1 MTEGRHTAAMVG
13 TEGEHMEENAS
24 LLSKLKEFLH
34 RGKEEQNSDE
44 EILSIVND
52 YKNQGALEEDEVE
65 MISHIIEFSDTKA
78 SDIMTHRSRM
88 DAISKDTSMEKA
100 LHHMLH
106 CNYTRYPLYD
116 TTNDNIIGILYL
128 KDVMIAFMEG
138 DRNTPLCEIAREAF
152 CVPETLPID
161 NLFDEMQRKKIHM
174 AVVIDE
180 YGQTSGIVC
189 MEDILE
195 EIVGDI
201 QDEYDKEEVKAKKK
215 GDALFVKGSMPLAEL
230 TEKLPNLQIQ
240 EQDLAN
246 FETLN
251 GLLISLL
258 DHIPS
263 DNEKA
268 VIPYGGYV
276 FDILSCKHKMVNQVR
291 ITPLRKDNAG

>member
-1 MTEGRHTAAMVG
+1 
-13 TEGEHMEENAS
+13 MEEKESTGLFERLRDKLRGRKNEDNA
-24 LLSKLKEFLH
+24 
-34 RGKEEQNSDE
+34 DE

-52 YKNQGALEEDEVE
+52 YKNQGALEEGEVE
-65 MISHIIEFSDTKA
+65 MISHIMEFSDTQAK
-78 SDIMTHRSRM
+78 DIMTHRSRM

-128 KDVMIAFMEG
+128 KDVMLAYLEG
-138 DRNTPLCEIAREAF
+138 DRNTPLSEIARAPF
-152 CVPETLPID
+152 CVPETLPLD
-161 NLFDEMQRKKIHM
+161 TLFDEMQSKKIHM

-201 QDEYDKEEVKAKKK
+201 QDEYDKEEIVAKKK
-215 GDALFVKGSMPLAEL
+215 GDALFVKGSVPLEEL
-230 TEKLPNLQIQ
+230 MEKIPDWEVTET
-240 EQDLAN
+240 DRSN

-251 GLLISLL
+251 GLLTSLL
-258 DHIPS
+258 DHVPA

-276 FDILSCKHKMVNQVR
+276 FDILSCKHKMVNQVK
-291 ITPLRKDNAG
+291 ITPLRKEGNKQGQQ

>member
-1 MTEGRHTAAMVG
+1 
-13 TEGEHMEENAS
+13 MEENKG
-24 LLSKLKEFLH
+24 LLGKLRELIHKQ
-34 RGKEEQNSDE
+34 KTDEETDE

-52 YKNQGALEEDEVE
+52 YKDQGALEEGEVE
-65 MISHIIEFSDTKA
+65 MISNIMEFADTQAK
-78 SDIMTHRSRM
+78 DIMTHRSKM

-128 KDVMIAFMEG
+128 KDVMLAYMEG
-138 DRNTPLCEIAREAF
+138 DRNTPLSEIARAPF
-152 CVPETLPID
+152 CVPETLPLD
-161 NLFDEMQRKKIHM
+161 TLFDEMQRKKIHM

-201 QDEYDKEEVKAKKK
+201 QDEYDKEEVVAKKK
-215 GDALFVKGSMPLAEL
+215 GDALFVKGSMPLEEL
-230 TEKLPNLQIQ
+230 MEKLPEL
-240 EQDLAN
+240 EVAEHDRDN

-251 GLLISLL
+251 GLLTSLL
-258 DHIPS
+258 DHVPA

-276 FDILSCKHKMVNQVR
+276 FDILSCKHKMVYQVK
-291 ITPLRKDNAG
+291 ITPLKKEGK

>member
-1 MTEGRHTAAMVG
+1 MRILIQRVLSASVDIEGLRKSAIAGGLLILVG
-13 TEGEHMEENAS
+13 ICDEDT
-24 LLSKLKEFLH
+24 
-34 RGKEEQNSDE
+34 DE
-44 EILSIVND
+44 EIISMVND
-52 YKNQGALEEDEVE
+52 YKDQGALEEGEAE
-65 MISHIIEFSDTKA
+65 MITNIMEFSDTQVK
-78 SDIMTHRSRM
+78 DIMTHRSKM

-116 TTNDNIIGILYL
+116 TTDDNIIGILYL
-128 KDVMIAFMEG
+128 KDVMLAYLEG
-138 DRNTPLCEIAREAF
+138 DRETPLSEIAREPF

-161 NLFDEMQRKKIHM
+161 SLFDEMQRKKIHM

-201 QDEYDKEEVKAKKK
+201 QDEYDKEEVVAKKK
-215 GDALFVKGSMPLAEL
+215 GDALFVKGSMPLEEL
-230 TEKLPNLQIQ
+230 SEKLPSLEIAPN
-240 EQDLAN
+240 DMDN

-258 DHIPS
+258 DHIPA
-263 DNEKA
+263 DGEKA

-276 FDILSCKHKMVNQVR
+276 FDILSCRHKMVYQVK
-291 ITPLRKDNAG
+291 ITPLKKEPKNE

>member
-1 MTEGRHTAAMVG
+1 
-13 TEGEHMEENAS
+13 MEEKNGNG
-24 LLSKLKEFLH
+24 LLARLRSKLN
-34 RGKEEQNSDE
+34 RGKNEENTDE

-52 YKNQGALEEDEVE
+52 YKNQGALEEGEVE
-65 MISHIIEFSDTKA
+65 MISHIMEFSDTQA
-78 SDIMTHRSRM
+78 RDIMTHRSRM
-88 DAISKDTSMEKA
+88 DAISKDTTMEKA

-106 CNYTRYPLYD
+106 RNYTRYPLFD

-128 KDVMIAFMEG
+128 KDVMLAYVEG
-138 DRNTPLCEIAREAF
+138 DQNMPLSEIARAPF
-152 CVPETLPID
+152 CVPETLPLD
-161 NLFDEMQRKKIHM
+161 VLFDQMQRKKIHM

-215 GDALFVKGSMPLAEL
+215 GDALFVKGSMPLEELKERIPSLEIAE
-230 TEKLPNLQIQ
+230 N
-240 EQDLAN
+240 DSNN

-251 GLLISLL
+251 GLLTSLL
-258 DHIPS
+258 DHIPA

-268 VIPYGGYV
+268 VIPYGGFV
-276 FDILSCKHKMVNQVR
+276 FDILSCKHKMVNQVK
-291 ITPLRKDNAG
+291 ITPLRKESKSPKAD

>member
-1 MTEGRHTAAMVG
+1 MEDNESLLGKLRALLHK
-13 TEGEHMEENAS
+13 HKDEENT
-24 LLSKLKEFLH
+24 
-34 RGKEEQNSDE
+34 DE

-65 MISHIIEFSDTKA
+65 MISNIMEFSDTQAK
-78 SDIMTHRSRM
+78 DIMTHRSRM
-88 DAISKDTSMEKA
+88 DAISKDTTMEKA

-128 KDVMIAFMEG
+128 KDVMLSFMEG
-138 DRNTPLCEIAREAF
+138 DRNGSLTEIAREPF

-161 NLFDEMQRKKIHM
+161 SLFDEMQRKKIHM

-189 MEDILE
+189 MEDIIE

-230 TEKLPNLQIQ
+230 MEKLPNLKIQ
-240 EQDLAN
+240 EQDYDN

-291 ITPLRKDNAG
+291 ITPLKKENAG

>member
-1 MTEGRHTAAMVG
+1 
-13 TEGEHMEENAS
+13 MEENRS
-24 LLSKLKEFLH
+24 LLARLKDLLH
-34 RGKEEQNSDE
+34 KRKSEEETDE

-52 YKNQGALEEDEVE
+52 YKDQGALEEDEVE
-65 MISHIIEFSDTKA
+65 MISNIIDFSDTQVK
-78 SDIMTHRSRM
+78 DIMTHRSKM

-106 CNYTRYPLYD
+106 CNFTRYPLYD
-116 TTNDNIIGILYL
+116 TTDDNIIGILYL
-128 KDVMIAFMEG
+128 KDVMLAYMEG
-138 DRNTPLCEIAREAF
+138 DRSTPLSELARKPF

-161 NLFDEMQRKKIHM
+161 SLFNDMQRKKIHM

-201 QDEYDKEEVKAKKK
+201 QDEYDKEEVVAKKK
-215 GDALFVKGSMPLAEL
+215 GDALFVKGSMPLEEL
-230 TEKLPNLQIQ
+230 AEKLPSLEIAAA
-240 EQDLAN
+240 DMAN

-251 GLLISLL
+251 GLLVSLL
-258 DHIPS
+258 DHIPA
-263 DNEKA
+263 DGEKA

-276 FDILSCKHKMVNQVR
+276 FDILSCRHKMVYQVK
-291 ITPLRKDNAG
+291 ITPLKKEPKSE

>member
-1 MTEGRHTAAMVG
+1 
-13 TEGEHMEENAS
+13 MEENKG
-24 LLSKLKEFLH
+24 LLGKLRELIHKQ
-34 RGKEEQNSDE
+34 KTDEETDE

-52 YKNQGALEEDEVE
+52 YKDQGALEEGEVE
-65 MISHIIEFSDTKA
+65 MISNIMEFADTQAK
-78 SDIMTHRSRM
+78 DIMTHRSKM

-128 KDVMIAFMEG
+128 KDVMLAYMEG
-138 DRNTPLCEIAREAF
+138 DRNTPLSEIARAPF
-152 CVPETLPID
+152 CVPETLPLD
-161 NLFDEMQRKKIHM
+161 TLFDEMQRKKIHM

-201 QDEYDKEEVKAKKK
+201 QDEYDKEEVVAKKK
-215 GDALFVKGSMPLAEL
+215 GDALFVKGSMPLEEL
-230 TEKLPNLQIQ
+230 MEKLPELDVA
-240 EQDLAN
+240 EHDRDN

-251 GLLISLL
+251 GLLTSLL
-258 DHIPS
+258 DHIPA

-276 FDILSCKHKMVNQVR
+276 FDILSCKHKMVYQVK
-291 ITPLRKDNAG
+291 ITPLKKEGK

>member
-1 MTEGRHTAAMVG
+1 
-13 TEGEHMEENAS
+13 MEENRS
-24 LLSKLKEFLH
+24 LLVRLRDLIHKKKSDEDT
-34 RGKEEQNSDE
+34 DE
-44 EILSIVND
+44 EIISMVND
-52 YKNQGALEEDEVE
+52 YKDQGALEEGEAE
-65 MISHIIEFSDTKA
+65 MITNIMEFSDTQVK
-78 SDIMTHRSRM
+78 DIMTHRSKM

-116 TTNDNIIGILYL
+116 TTDDNIIGILYL
-128 KDVMIAFMEG
+128 KDVMLAYLEG
-138 DRNTPLCEIAREAF
+138 DRETPLSEIAREPF

-161 NLFDEMQRKKIHM
+161 SLFDEMQRKKIHM

-201 QDEYDKEEVKAKKK
+201 QDEYDKEEVVAKKK
-215 GDALFVKGSMPLAEL
+215 GDALFVKGSMPLEEL
-230 TEKLPNLQIQ
+230 SEKLPSLEIAPS
-240 EQDLAN
+240 DMDN

-258 DHIPS
+258 DHIPA
-263 DNEKA
+263 DGEKA

-276 FDILSCKHKMVNQVR
+276 FDILSCRHKMVYQVK
-291 ITPLRKDNAG
+291 ITPLKKETKNE

>member
-1 MTEGRHTAAMVG
+1 MD
-13 TEGEHMEENAS
+13 ENKG
-24 LLSKLKEFLH
+24 LLGKLRELIHKQKTDEDT
-34 RGKEEQNSDE
+34 DE

-52 YKNQGALEEDEVE
+52 YKDQGALEEGEVE
-65 MISHIIEFSDTKA
+65 MISNIMEFADTQAK
-78 SDIMTHRSRM
+78 DIMTHRSKM

-128 KDVMIAFMEG
+128 KDVMLAYMEG
-138 DRNTPLCEIAREAF
+138 DRNTPLSEIARAPF
-152 CVPETLPID
+152 CVPETLPLD
-161 NLFDEMQRKKIHM
+161 SLFDEMQRKKIHM

-201 QDEYDKEEVKAKKK
+201 QDEYDKEEVVAKKK
-215 GDALFVKGSMPLAEL
+215 GDALFVKGSMPLEEL
-230 TEKLPNLQIQ
+230 AEKLPALEIA
-240 EQDLAN
+240 ESDLAN

-251 GLLISLL
+251 GLLTSLL
-258 DHIPS
+258 DHIPA

-276 FDILSCKHKMVNQVR
+276 FDILSCKHKMVYQVK
-291 ITPLRKDNAG
+291 ITPLKKEGK

>member
-1 MTEGRHTAAMVG
+1 
-13 TEGEHMEENAS
+13 MEENRS
-24 LLSKLKEFLH
+24 LLVRLRDLIHKKKSDEDT
-34 RGKEEQNSDE
+34 DE
-44 EILSIVND
+44 EIISMVND
-52 YKNQGALEEDEVE
+52 YKDQGALEEGEAE
-65 MISHIIEFSDTKA
+65 MITNIMEFSDTQVK
-78 SDIMTHRSRM
+78 DIMTHRSKM

-116 TTNDNIIGILYL
+116 TTDDNIIGILYL
-128 KDVMIAFMEG
+128 KDVMLAYLEG
-138 DRNTPLCEIAREAF
+138 DRETPLSEIAREPF

-161 NLFDEMQRKKIHM
+161 SLFDEMQRKKIHM

-201 QDEYDKEEVKAKKK
+201 QDEYDKEEVVAKKK
-215 GDALFVKGSMPLAEL
+215 GDALFVKGSMPLEEL
-230 TEKLPNLQIQ
+230 SEKLPSLEIAPN
-240 EQDLAN
+240 DMDN

-258 DHIPS
+258 DHIPA
-263 DNEKA
+263 DGEKA

-276 FDILSCKHKMVNQVR
+276 FDILSCRHKMVYQVK
-291 ITPLRKDNAG
+291 ITPLKKETKNE

>member
-1 MTEGRHTAAMVG
+1 
-13 TEGEHMEENAS
+13 MEENRS
-24 LLSKLKEFLH
+24 LLARLKDLIHKRKTEA
-34 RGKEEQNSDE
+34 ETDE

-52 YKNQGALEEDEVE
+52 YKDQGALEEGEAE
-65 MISHIIEFSDTKA
+65 MITNIMEFSDTQVK
-78 SDIMTHRSRM
+78 DIMTHRSRM
-88 DAISKDTSMEKA
+88 DAISKDTTMEKA

-116 TTNDNIIGILYL
+116 MTNDNIIGILYL
-128 KDVMIAFMEG
+128 KDVMLAYLEG
-138 DRNTPLCEIAREAF
+138 DRSTPLSEIAREPF

-189 MEDILE
+189 MEDIIE

-201 QDEYDKEEVKAKKK
+201 QDEYDKEEVVAKKK
-215 GDALFVKGSMPLAEL
+215 GDALFVKGSMPLEEL
-230 TEKLPNLQIQ
+230 MSKLPNLKPEQ
-240 EQDLAN
+240 EDLDN

-251 GLLISLL
+251 GLLVSLL
-258 DHIPS
+258 DHIPQ

-276 FDILSCKHKMVNQVR
+276 FDILSCKHKMVSQVK
-291 ITPLRKDNAG
+291 ITPLKKDGNQQS

>member
-1 MTEGRHTAAMVG
+1 
-13 TEGEHMEENAS
+13 MEENKG
-24 LLSKLKEFLH
+24 LLGKLRELIHKQ
-34 RGKEEQNSDE
+34 KTDEETDE

-52 YKNQGALEEDEVE
+52 YKDQGALEEGEVE
-65 MISHIIEFSDTKA
+65 MISNIMEFADTQAK
-78 SDIMTHRSRM
+78 DIMTHRSKM

-128 KDVMIAFMEG
+128 KDVMLAYMEG
-138 DRNTPLCEIAREAF
+138 DRNTPLSEIARAPF
-152 CVPETLPID
+152 CVPETLPLD
-161 NLFDEMQRKKIHM
+161 TLFDEMQRKKIHM

-201 QDEYDKEEVKAKKK
+201 QDEYDKEEVVAKKK
-215 GDALFVKGSMPLAEL
+215 GDALFVKGSMPLEEL
-230 TEKLPNLQIQ
+230 MEKLPELDVA
-240 EQDLAN
+240 EHDRDN

-251 GLLISLL
+251 GLLTSLL
-258 DHIPS
+258 DHVPA

-276 FDILSCKHKMVNQVR
+276 FDILSCKHKMVYQVK
-291 ITPLRKDNAG
+291 ITPLKKEGK

>member
-1 MTEGRHTAAMVG
+1 
-13 TEGEHMEENAS
+13 MEENKG
-24 LLSKLKEFLH
+24 LLGKLRELIHKQ
-34 RGKEEQNSDE
+34 KTDEETDE

-52 YKNQGALEEDEVE
+52 YKDQGALEEGEVE
-65 MISHIIEFSDTKA
+65 MISNIMEFADTQAK
-78 SDIMTHRSRM
+78 DIMTHRSKM

-128 KDVMIAFMEG
+128 KDVMLAYMEG
-138 DRNTPLCEIAREAF
+138 DRNTPLSEIARAPF
-152 CVPETLPID
+152 CVPETLPLD
-161 NLFDEMQRKKIHM
+161 TLFDEMQRKKIHM

-201 QDEYDKEEVKAKKK
+201 QDEYDKEEVVAKKK
-215 GDALFVKGSMPLAEL
+215 GDALFVKGSMPLEEL
-230 TEKLPNLQIQ
+230 MEKLPEL
-240 EQDLAN
+240 EVAEHDRDN

-251 GLLISLL
+251 GLLTSLL
-258 DHIPS
+258 DHIPA

-276 FDILSCKHKMVNQVR
+276 FDILSCKHKMVYQVK
-291 ITPLRKDNAG
+291 ITPLKKEGK

>member
-1 MTEGRHTAAMVG
+1 
-13 TEGEHMEENAS
+13 MEEKESTGLFERLRDKLRGRKNDDNA
-24 LLSKLKEFLH
+24 
-34 RGKEEQNSDE
+34 DE

-52 YKNQGALEEDEVE
+52 YKDQGALEEGEVE
-65 MISHIIEFSDTKA
+65 MISNIMEFADTQAK
-78 SDIMTHRSRM
+78 DIMTHRSRM

-128 KDVMIAFMEG
+128 KDVMLAYLEG
-138 DRNTPLCEIAREAF
+138 DRNTPLSEIARTPF
-152 CVPETLPID
+152 CVPETLPLD
-161 NLFDEMQRKKIHM
+161 TLFDEMQRKKIHM

-201 QDEYDKEEVKAKKK
+201 QDEYDKEEVVAKKK
-215 GDALFVKGSMPLAEL
+215 GDALFVKGSVPLEEL
-230 TEKLPNLQIQ
+230 MEKLPDWEVN
-240 EQDLAN
+240 EADRSN

-251 GLLISLL
+251 GLLTSLL
-258 DHIPS
+258 DHVPV

-276 FDILSCKHKMVNQVR
+276 FDILSCKHKMVNQVK
-291 ITPLRKDNAG
+291 ITPLRKEGK

>member
-1 MTEGRHTAAMVG
+1 
-13 TEGEHMEENAS
+13 MEENRS
-24 LLSKLKEFLH
+24 LLARLKDLLH
-34 RGKEEQNSDE
+34 KHKSEEETDE

-52 YKNQGALEEDEVE
+52 YKDQGALEEGEVE
-65 MISHIIEFSDTKA
+65 MISNIIDFSDTQVK
-78 SDIMTHRSRM
+78 DIMTHRSKM

-106 CNYTRYPLYD
+106 CNFTRYPLYD
-116 TTNDNIIGILYL
+116 TTDDNIIGILYL
-128 KDVMIAFMEG
+128 KDVMLAYMEG
-138 DRNTPLCEIAREAF
+138 DRYTPLSELARNPF

-161 NLFDEMQRKKIHM
+161 SLFNDMQRKKIHM

-201 QDEYDKEEVKAKKK
+201 QDEYDKEEVVAKKK
-215 GDALFVKGSMPLAEL
+215 GDALFVKGSMPLEEL
-230 TEKLPNLQIQ
+230 AEKLPALEIAAA
-240 EQDLAN
+240 DMAN

-251 GLLISLL
+251 GLLVSLL
-258 DHIPS
+258 DHIPA
-263 DNEKA
+263 DGEKA

-276 FDILSCKHKMVNQVR
+276 FDILSCRHKMVYQVK
-291 ITPLRKDNAG
+291 ITPLKKEPKSE

>member
-1 MTEGRHTAAMVG
+1 
-13 TEGEHMEENAS
+13 MEENKG
-24 LLSKLKEFLH
+24 LLGKLRELIHKQ
-34 RGKEEQNSDE
+34 KTDEETDE

-52 YKNQGALEEDEVE
+52 YKDQGALEEGEVE
-65 MISHIIEFSDTKA
+65 MISNIMEFADTQAK
-78 SDIMTHRSRM
+78 DIMTHRSKM

-128 KDVMIAFMEG
+128 KDVMLAYMEG
-138 DRNTPLCEIAREAF
+138 DRNTPLSEIARAPF
-152 CVPETLPID
+152 CVPETLPLD
-161 NLFDEMQRKKIHM
+161 TLFDEMQRKKIHM

-201 QDEYDKEEVKAKKK
+201 QDEYDKEEVVAKKK
-215 GDALFVKGSMPLAEL
+215 GDALFVKGIMPLEEL
-230 TEKLPNLQIQ
+230 MEKLPELDVA
-240 EQDLAN
+240 EHDRDN

-251 GLLISLL
+251 GLLTSLL
-258 DHIPS
+258 DHVPA

-276 FDILSCKHKMVNQVR
+276 FDILSCKHKMVYQVK
-291 ITPLRKDNAG
+291 ITPLKKEGK

>member
-1 MTEGRHTAAMVG
+1 
-13 TEGEHMEENAS
+13 
-24 LLSKLKEFLH
+24 
-34 RGKEEQNSDE
+34 
-44 EILSIVND
+44 
-52 YKNQGALEEDEVE
+52 
-65 MISHIIEFSDTKA
+65 MISNIMEFADTQAK
-78 SDIMTHRSRM
+78 DIMTHRSKM

-128 KDVMIAFMEG
+128 KDVMLAYMEG
-138 DRNTPLCEIAREAF
+138 DRNTPLSEIARAPF
-152 CVPETLPID
+152 CVPETLPLD
-161 NLFDEMQRKKIHM
+161 TLFDEMQRKKIHM

-201 QDEYDKEEVKAKKK
+201 QDEYDKEEVVAKKK
-215 GDALFVKGSMPLAEL
+215 GDALFVKGSMPLEEL
-230 TEKLPNLQIQ
+230 MEKLP
-240 EQDLAN
+240 EPDVAEHDRDN

-251 GLLISLL
+251 GLLTSLL
-258 DHIPS
+258 DHIPA

-276 FDILSCKHKMVNQVR
+276 FDILSCKHKMVYQVK
-291 ITPLRKDNAG
+291 ITPLKKEGK

>member
-1 MTEGRHTAAMVG
+1 
-13 TEGEHMEENAS
+13 MEE
-24 LLSKLKEFLH
+24 KENPGLFNRLREML
-34 RGKEEQNSDE
+34 RGKKGEDNTDE

-52 YKNQGALEEDEVE
+52 YKNQGALEEGEVE
-65 MISHIIEFSDTKA
+65 MISHIMEFSDTRAK
-78 SDIMTHRSRM
+78 DIMTHRSRM

-106 CNYTRYPLYD
+106 SNYTRYPLYD

-128 KDVMIAFMEG
+128 KDVMLAYLEG
-138 DRNTPLCEIAREAF
+138 DRSTPLSEIAREPF
-152 CVPETLPID
+152 CVPETLPLD
-161 NLFDEMQRKKIHM
+161 ALFDEMQRKKIHM

-180 YGQTSGIVC
+180 YGQTSGIIC

-201 QDEYDKEEVKAKKK
+201 QDEYDKEEVVAKKK
-215 GDALFVKGSMPLAEL
+215 GDALFVKGSVPLEEL
-230 TEKLPNLQIQ
+230 SEKLP
-240 EQDLAN
+240 DLSIAEADRDN

-251 GLLISLL
+251 GLLTSLL
-258 DHIPS
+258 DHIPA

-276 FDILSCKHKMVNQVR
+276 FDILSCKHKMVYQVK
-291 ITPLRKDNAG
+291 ITPLKKDK